1 MKALTDLVIDGDRL
15 LTYPKP
21 KFDWEERQYRTYV
34 VVDAQK
40 GIAKRLAFGNKI
52 EKIHR
57 YSNGAVYI
65 GRSPVIARV

>member
-1 MKALTDLVIDGDRL
+1 
-15 LTYPKP
+15 
-21 KFDWEERQYRTYV
+21 

-40 GIAKRLAFGNKI
+40 GIAKRLADGNKT